1 MKKFL
6 GAVAVIL
13 VVIII
18 GLVIFYNM
26 LGGIIRSGVETIGP
40 EATGGDVRLA
50 DVDIRLFSGQ
60 AGLGGFVIGNPPGF
74 NSKSAFELGQVSVKV
89 DPGTVIKDVVVIN
102 KILIDGAKITWE
114 GLAGDNHKR
123 IMQNIAQFSKTE
135 GPKKQ
140 AETEKSNIEGKPG
153 YQKKVIIDDFMFQNS
168 TVDVVL
174 AGQELA
180 SLKLPNIHLTG
191 VGRNEGGVTVKEVL
205 DRYYN
210 EIFKSVK
217 SCVADNHAML
227 LKKAAEFKARGEDLV
242 KQGQQTIDQ
251 GKEDLQKSRDA
262 LEKGDIDS
270 AVKGTLKSID
280 KLKGLFNN

>member
-50 DVDIRLFSGQ
+50 DVDIRLLSGQ

-114 GLAGDNHKR
+114 GLAGDNHKK
-123 IMQNIAQFSKTE
+123 IMENTIRFSKTE
-135 GPKKQ
+135 DSKQ
-140 AETEKSNIEGKPG
+140 VETEKADVDGKPG
-153 YQKKVIIDDFMFQNS
+153 PQKKVIIDDFKFQNS
-168 TVDVVL
+168 TVEVVL

-191 VGRNEGGVTVKEVL
+191 VGRSEGGVTVKEVIE
-205 DRYYN
+205 RYYH
-210 EIFKSVK
+210 EIFKSLK
-217 SCVADNHAML
+217 SCVADNHTML
-227 LKKAAEFKARGEDLV
+227 LKKAAEFKARGEELV
-242 KQGQQTIDQ
+242 KQGRDTIDQ
-251 GKEDLQKSRDA
+251 GKEDLKKSREA
-262 LEKGDIDS
+262 LEKGDLDG
-270 AVKGTLKSID
+270 AVKGALKSTD
-280 KLKGLFNN
+280 KLKGLLNN